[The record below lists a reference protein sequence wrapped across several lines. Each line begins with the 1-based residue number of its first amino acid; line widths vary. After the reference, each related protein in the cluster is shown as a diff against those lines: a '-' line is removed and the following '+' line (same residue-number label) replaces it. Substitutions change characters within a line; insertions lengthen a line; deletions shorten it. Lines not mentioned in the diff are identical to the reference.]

1 MEKKS
6 ATCRGG
12 DAPCVLRNRRCS
24 PCRRPTA
31 WCSSHHRR
39 SSTPRPRRA
48 IPRAAP
54 RATSG
59 VASSCVRICRTAA
72 KHRPKRRFDG
82 RIGFRSKKI
91 IEPNS
96 RPARSS
102 GHPRVDRPD
111 RPLVF
116 ATESC
121 VASPTRPHSTA
132 RPSPIARLRV
142 GGRRST
148 RAQGFAVDRSGRG
161 RTARGVTGDSPRRSR
176 RRRRGFR
183 RGVRGRSRARV
194 YSRVFSLVRGSLES
208 RDNAAVDA
216 PLSKPRSRPTMK
228 HGKTFRKLGRDSAH
242 RWAMMRTMVRSSSST
257 SASAPRWPRRR
268 AAGGGPRGDVREA
281 RHAQRAAPRHRGRAH
296 GRRAKLFTELAE
308 RCGAGPGF
316 TRVLQTSQHRSDS
329 AQMAFIEYVDREAS
343 CDGAARRRARAELGC
358 QGVRAE
364 ELAERGGRARSTA
377 EAGDAGEP
385 AAAVSLRGDA
395 VKSIDYASRS
405 RHSPSTRSSPFAF
418 PWRAAPGA
426 RS

>member
-31 WCSSHHRR
+31 WCSSHHRC

-148 RAQGFAVDRSGRG
+148 RARK
-161 RTARGVTGDSPRRSR
+161 
-176 RRRRGFR
+176 
-183 RGVRGRSRARV
+183 VRGRSIGSRTIRARRDRWQPSPIAQAPERFSSRRSGAV
-194 YSRVFSLVRGSLES
+194 QGSRLFSRLLSRPRISRVARQ
-208 RDNAAVDA
+208 
-216 PLSKPRSRPTMK
+216 
-228 HGKTFRKLGRDSAH
+228 
-242 RWAMMRTMVRSSSST
+242 
-257 SASAPRWPRRR
+257 RR
-268 AAGGGPRGDVREA
+268 
-281 RHAQRAAPRHRGRAH
+281 
-296 GRRAKLFTELAE
+296 GRRAPLETAL
-308 RCGAGPGF
+308 
-316 TRVLQTSQHRSDS
+316 
-329 AQMAFIEYVDREAS
+329 EA
-343 CDGAARRRARAELGC
+343 DHEARQDVPQARA
-358 QGVRAE
+358 
-364 ELAERGGRARSTA
+364 
-377 EAGDAGEP
+377 
-385 AAAVSLRGDA
+385 
-395 VKSIDYASRS
+395 
-405 RHSPSTRSSPFAF
+405 
-418 PWRAAPGA
+418 
-426 RS
+426 